1 MTARP
6 PKLSAWSEK
15 AVLTA
20 PETLAYKPSVPTSW
34 QYFCGALGYW
44 LPHAL
49 NQSADYRAQIRGLR

>member
-1 MTARP
+1 MAARP

-15 AVLTA
+15 AVLSA
-20 PETLAYKPSVPTSW
+20 PGTLQYRPTVPTSW

-49 NQSADYRAQIRGLR
+49 NESATYRAQIRMLR